1 MLGSKGP
8 RFLKPPSA
16 FSGWTMNPRRCGL
29 HRLALARIK
38 SPDTCGKRSAQQS
51 ASTKR
56 PARAGSRG
64 TRLRS
69 GSHQPRAAPK
79 PLPCPARPAE
89 HRPAPTQAARPGR
102 CSAPPPSPPR
112 PGSAPLPQLH
122 SPAPRRGGRG
132 SRQASS
138 PRSSSKVTSQ
148 QRCPSPSEDASRSL
162 RPPGSCSMAAESP
175 GPARSAT
182 AWPAAGHRRGA
193 TRQLTAPLARRYPA
207 WPRGGTRR
215 QRLRQRRRVGL
226 RRAGRGL
233 WAAGSARLGS
243 APPGSGSVPLYSVRA
258 KRRGL
263 GRKRRVQT
271 LLSSYCCCAFCGR
284 IKHLSKRQ

>member
-1 MLGSKGP
+1 
-8 RFLKPPSA
+8 
-16 FSGWTMNPRRCGL
+16 
-29 HRLALARIK
+29 
-38 SPDTCGKRSAQQS
+38 
-51 ASTKR
+51 
-56 PARAGSRG
+56 
-64 TRLRS
+64 
-69 GSHQPRAAPK
+69 
-79 PLPCPARPAE
+79 
-89 HRPAPTQAARPGR
+89 
-102 CSAPPPSPPR
+102 
-112 PGSAPLPQLH
+112 
-122 SPAPRRGGRG
+122 
-132 SRQASS
+132 
-138 PRSSSKVTSQ
+138 
-148 QRCPSPSEDASRSL
+148 
-162 RPPGSCSMAAESP
+162 MAAESP

-226 RRAGRGL
+226 RHAGRGL